1 MFDKH
6 KIQKH
11 GEQAEEVVLDSTMSG
26 YSNSHGINKWHLRL
40 RVQFEDGSTDEAAC
54 SAYPTG
60 PVGAFNA
67 GDIVPVRYL
76 PDNRTKVEVDRDA
89 LVSASLTRRAEGR
102 EKLIRL
108 GEENSR
114 GAAPER
120 PPRTRLNRPVAG
132 AYSTLAI
139 AFSISAREAFSCS
152 VSLPCGPSITIA

>member
-1 MFDKH
+1 MFDKR

-11 GEQAEEVVLDSTMSG
+11 GERAEAVVIDSTMSG

-40 RVQFEDGSTDEAAC
+40 RVQFEDGSTEEAAC
-54 SAYPTG
+54 NAYPTG

-89 LVSASLTRRAEGR
+89 LVSASQARRAEGR

-108 GEENSR
+108 GEEKLER
-114 GAAPER
+114 GD
-120 PPRTRLNRPVAG
+120 
-132 AYSTLAI
+132 
-139 AFSISAREAFSCS
+139 
-152 VSLPCGPSITIA
+152 

>member
-1 MFDKH
+1 MFDKR

-11 GEQAEEVVLDSTMSG
+11 GERAEAVVIDSTMSG
-26 YSNSHGINKWHLRL
+26 YSNSHGVNKWHLRL
-40 RVQFEDGSTDEAAC
+40 RVQFEDGSTEEAAC

-89 LVSASLTRRAEGR
+89 LVSASQARRAEGR

-108 GEENSR
+108 GEEKLER
-114 GAAPER
+114 GD
-120 PPRTRLNRPVAG
+120 
-132 AYSTLAI
+132 
-139 AFSISAREAFSCS
+139 
-152 VSLPCGPSITIA
+152 